1 MSGPLLVAKG
11 VTKRF
16 GGFVALDGVD
26 LSVGAGER
34 VGLIGPNG
42 SGKSTLVNC
51 IAGTVRGGG
60 SIQFDGHDLAALPPH
75 RRIRLGIARSF
86 QIPRPFAS
94 MTVLDN
100 LRIPLLFGCAA
111 PAGAP
116 PVAGEATAR
125 AHPFLWRSRGHETEE
140 ALSIL
145 RQVGLEANAG
155 RLSRELTQVDMR
167 KLELARAIASR
178 PKLLVADEALAGLSV
193 SEVDEIL
200 AILLEMKGRGVAV
213 ILIEHIMRAVL
224 RFSERIA
231 VLVVGRKIADGPP
244 ETVLRD
250 PEVERAYLGQ

>member
-16 GGFVALDGVD
+16 GGFVALGGVD

-60 SIQFDGHDLAALPPH
+60 SIEFDGHDLAPLPPH

-100 LRIPLLFGCAA
+100 LRIPLLYA
-111 PAGAP
+111 
-116 PVAGEATAR
+116 AR
-125 AHPFLWRSRGHETEE
+125 AHPLLQRSRGRETEE

-145 RQVGLEANAG
+145 RQVGLEAKAG

-167 KLELARAIASR
+167 KLELARAIASH
-178 PKLLVADEALAGLSV
+178 PKLLVADEALAGLSA

-213 ILIEHIMRAVL
+213 ILIEHMMRAVL

-231 VLVVGRKIADGPP
+231 VLVVGRKIADGPA

-250 PEVERAYLGQ
+250 PAVERAYLGQ

>member
-1 MSGPLLVAKG
+1 VSTPLLVATQ

-26 LSVGAGER
+26 LSVAAGER

-60 SIQFDGHDLAALPPH
+60 TIRFEGRDLGALPPH

-94 MTVLDN
+94 MTVADN
-100 LRIPLLFGCAA
+100 VRVPLLFAA
-111 PAGAP
+111 HGRAARGVPE
-116 PVAGEATAR
+116 VSGEAR
-125 AHPFLWRSRGHETEE
+125 ALL
-140 ALSIL
+140 A
-145 RQVGLEANAG
+145 QVGLAEKAD
-155 RLSRELTQVDMR
+155 RLSGELTQVDLR

-178 PKLLVADEALAGLSV
+178 PKLLIADEAMAGLSAA
-193 SEVDEIL
+193 EVDEIL
-200 AILLEMKGRGVAV
+200 GILLEMKPRGIAV
-213 ILIEHIMRAVL
+213 VMIEHIMRAVV

-231 VLVVGRKIADGPP
+231 VLVAGRKVADGPP
-244 ETVLRD
+244 DAVLRD
-250 PEVERAYLGQ
+250 PEVERAYLGE

>member
-1 MSGPLLVAKG
+1 VSGPLLVAKG

-16 GGFVALDGVD
+16 GGFVALGGVD

-60 SIQFDGHDLAALPPH
+60 SIEFDGHDLAPLPPH

-100 LRIPLLFGCAA
+100 LRIPLLYA
-111 PAGAP
+111 
-116 PVAGEATAR
+116 AR
-125 AHPFLWRSRGHETEE
+125 AHPLLQRSRGRETEE

-145 RQVGLEANAG
+145 RQVGLEAKAG

-167 KLELARAIASR
+167 KLELARAIASH
-178 PKLLVADEALAGLSV
+178 PKLLVADEALAGLSA

-213 ILIEHIMRAVL
+213 ILIEHMMRAVL
-224 RFSERIA
+224 QFSERIA
-231 VLVVGRKIADGPP
+231 VLVVGRKIADGPA

-250 PEVERAYLGQ
+250 PAVERAYLGQ